1 MKGLNMEL
9 PVLYCLLSGSAL
21 TDIYR
26 HKILNRWLLAGVC
39 MGLALSFFGEGQDP
53 FYMKLLR
60 ASITLL
66 CLIPVYAL
74 GGLGG
79 GDIKLFAVT
88 AMFLN
93 KNELIAAVVVSFV
106 IAAFM
111 GILKIIK
118 NKKPYQTI
126 NFAVPVL
133 ISVLLITKTSL

>member
-1 MKGLNMEL
+1 
-9 PVLYCLLSGSAL
+9 
-21 TDIYR
+21 
-26 HKILNRWLLAGVC
+26 

-53 FYMKLLR
+53 FYMKLIR

>member
-1 MKGLNMEL
+1 MEL
-9 PVLYCLLSGSAL
+9 AVLYCLLSGSAL

-26 HKILNRWLLAGVC
+26 HKILNRWLLAGVF
-39 MGLALSFFGEGQDP
+39 MGLVLSFFGEIQDP
-53 FYMKLLR
+53 LYMKLLR

-66 CLIPVYAL
+66 CLIPVYAM

-93 KNELIAAVVVSFV
+93 KNELIAVVVVSFF

-126 NFAVPVL
+126 NFAVPML